1 MFSYK
6 LTRNLN
12 LTKKFF
18 FFFFFFLGGGGGRVK
33 GGEGVSVRG

>member
-18 FFFFFFLGGGGGRVK
+18 FFFFFFGGGGGRVK